1 MGVVGWFAWAV
12 SNASTQAALCS
23 AYDWARV
30 ASRGQPTVYFYHSP
44 DDAVSD
50 AVAQQLKV
58 IAASFPQL
66 RVVGRTVPG
75 CPTDARLTPKAQEL
89 KAWNYKDTAAVARYV
104 AVDAMAESVGAAL
117 EAQPELLAGARRALL
132 LAEAADS
139 HLGCTQE
146 YLRAAQEVGT
156 LLRSL
161 GSAAAPEAAAA
172 VQAGLGRVCAALE
185 ERYAFLTGVV
195 TPATVEAA
203 MRCNRSEL
211 ERYGHWGNGVLY
223 FQGQFFWGLNR
234 LKMLEERLHAVA
246 GGAAAQLPRSCM
258 SLRTAAA
265 AAAVPPPPSSHKGK
279 LEVWLSPRSP
289 YSYILMEKLYRAGSV
304 RSVNGV
310 RGFFLTAGDVPVLL
324 HPILPIAM
332 RGFSVPV
339 KKKLSIFMDAARIA
353 HRLDIP
359 FGFVCDPLGDPAR
372 NILRVVSHLQRH
384 VGGGSEFDFFR
395 LAMKVSWTEN
405 MPLLTEGDLQTVAG
419 RCGVD
424 TAHVTAAL
432 SDDGWEAHVEASKNE
447 LEKEGQW
454 GVPAVRCCGDI
465 TWGQDRMWVV
475 QQWMGD
481 TEAEPD
487 S

>member
-1 MGVVGWFAWAV
+1 MGVVGWVAWAV

-50 AVAQQLKV
+50 AVAQQLKA

-104 AVDAMAESVGAAL
+104 AVDPMAEAVGAAL
-117 EAQPELLAGARRALL
+117 EAHPGLLAEARRALV

-139 HLGCTQE
+139 RLGTQE
-146 YLRAAQEVGT
+146 YLRVAPEVGT

-161 GSAAAPEAAAA
+161 GSAAPAEAAA
-172 VQAGLGRVCAALE
+172 VQAALGKVSASLELLLAGAAT
-185 ERYAFLTGVV
+185 AA
-195 TPATVEAA
+195 PAEVEAA
-203 MRCNRSEL
+203 TRRNRSEL

-234 LKMLEERLHAVA
+234 LKMLEERLHAVT

-258 SLRTAAA
+258 SLRTPAAA
-265 AAAVPPPPSSHKGK
+265 AAPAASPPQKGK

-310 RGFFLTAGDVPVLL
+310 RGFFLTAGDVEVLL

-359 FGFVCDPLGDPAR
+359 FGFVCDPLGEPAR

-395 LAMKVSWTEN
+395 LAMKVSWAEN
-405 MPLLTEGDLQTVAG
+405 MPLLTEGDLQTVAS

-424 TAHVTAAL
+424 PAHVTAAL
-432 SDDGWEAHVEASKNE
+432 NDDGWEAHVEASKNE

-481 TEAEPD
+481 ATAEPD